1 MKKITTILKTLI
13 TIFFFFN
20 LSTAVFA
27 DAIGGGVIIVG
38 CGDPDGEENGEGTRQ
53 LDKLI
58 KGEIKDKK
66 VEFQFDPSLGNANVT
81 VKNNNSVIK
90 QTAVNSSLRSDL
102 EFSLD
107 ELGTG
112 DIRIDFVDQEGNS
125 AYATF
130 TVH

>member
-1 MKKITTILKTLI
+1 MKKITLILTTLI
-13 TIFFFFN
+13 ILILN
-20 LSTAVFA
+20 VNMLFA
-27 DAIGGGVIIVG
+27 DGDLDQSLVMKGGTGVGNNNEDPRQIENLIR
-38 CGDPDGEENGEGTRQ
+38 GD
-53 LDKLI
+53 
-58 KGEIKDKK
+58 IKDKK
-66 VEFQFDPSLGNANVT
+66 VEFQFDPSLGHADVT

-90 QTAVNSSLRSDL
+90 QTAVNSALRSDL